1 VTPDR
6 KGGMGEQLGERVAV
20 VETEIETL
28 KEEVNERLRP
38 LAHKAASVAN
48 EANLRALQIEKAQ
61 AIMSDKVLPEFA
73 ETLEALAGKVSDIR
87 DKVLTRNTDVGWFM
101 RIFSF
106 ALRDL
111 ATPMILLWVAYEMSK
126 Q

>member
-1 VTPDR
+1 
-6 KGGMGEQLGERVAV
+6 MGEQLGERVAV